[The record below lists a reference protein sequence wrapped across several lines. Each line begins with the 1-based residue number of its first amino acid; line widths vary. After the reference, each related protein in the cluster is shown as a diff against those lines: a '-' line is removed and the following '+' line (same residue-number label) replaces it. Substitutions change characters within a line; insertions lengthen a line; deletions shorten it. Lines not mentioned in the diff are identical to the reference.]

1 MLTDTK
7 LRSLKPQDNLYKV
20 SDRDGLYVAV
30 TKSGVISFRYDYRF
44 NGRRET
50 VTFGRYSA
58 DGITLAEARAEL
70 IEAKRL
76 LNAGISPASKKRDG
90 IESKKIGTVFKDYTV
105 NFLNDAQ
112 YADSTRAM
120 KEAIIEKEIYP
131 VFGKLQLEEI
141 TTPRLRA
148 LCEKIKDR
156 GAKATALQ
164 VREIVGSVFTYAID
178 RGYEISNPAD
188 AIKASS
194 IGTFQAR
201 ERAMSPK
208 EIGILFRELENY
220 SCYPTLKLAVKFVLL
235 TLVRKSEFIH
245 ATWDEIDFK
254 NRQWVIPKGRM
265 KGRKEHVI
273 YLSDQAMDIL
283 TGMKVCAM
291 GSDYLMPGRYDI
303 KKPLSNAALNNVID
317 GTVKR
322 INEKGIEF
330 EPVTVHDLRRTASTL
345 LHEAGY
351 NSDWIEKCLAHVQNG
366 VRAVYNKA
374 EYAEQRRK
382 MLQEW
387 ADMVDEWIKNIEY
400 YMYIIK

>member
-7 LRSLKPQDNLYKV
+7 LRSLKPQDKLYKV

-105 NFLNDAQ
+105 RYLNDAQ

-374 EYAEQRRK
+374 EYAEQRRN

-387 ADMVDEWIKNIEY
+387 ADMVDEWIKE
-400 YMYIIK
+400 KD

>member
-7 LRSLKPQDNLYKV
+7 LRSLKPQDKLYKV

-58 DGITLAEARAEL
+58 GGITLAEARAEL

-387 ADMVDEWIKNIEY
+387 ADMVDEWIKE
-400 YMYIIK
+400 KD

>member
-7 LRSLKPQDNLYKV
+7 LRSLKPQDKLYKV

-76 LNAGISPASKKRDG
+76 LNVGISPASKKRDG

-387 ADMVDEWIKNIEY
+387 ADMVDEWIKE
-400 YMYIIK
+400 KD

>member
-1 MLTDTK
+1 MLTDTR
-7 LRSLKPQDNLYKV
+7 LRSLKPQDKLYKV

-208 EIGILFRELENY
+208 EIGILFHELENY

-387 ADMVDEWIKNIEY
+387 ADMVDEWIKE
-400 YMYIIK
+400 KD

>member
-7 LRSLKPQDNLYKV
+7 LRSLKPQDKLYKV

-178 RGYEISNPAD
+178 RGYEITNPAD

-387 ADMVDEWIKNIEY
+387 ADMVDEWIKE
-400 YMYIIK
+400 KD

>member
-7 LRSLKPQDNLYKV
+7 LRSLKPQDKLYKV

-70 IEAKRL
+70 TEAKRL

-387 ADMVDEWIKNIEY
+387 ADMVDEWIKE
-400 YMYIIK
+400 KD

>member
-7 LRSLKPQDNLYKV
+7 LRSLKPQDKLYKV

-58 DGITLAEARAEL
+58 DGITLAEARTEL

-105 NFLNDAQ
+105 NFLNDTQ
-112 YADSTRAM
+112 YADSTRTM

-387 ADMVDEWIKNIEY
+387 ADMVDEWIKE
-400 YMYIIK
+400 KD

>member
-7 LRSLKPQDNLYKV
+7 LRSLKPQDKLYKV

-90 IESKKIGTVFKDYTV
+90 IECKKIRTVFKDYTV

-387 ADMVDEWIKNIEY
+387 ADMVDEWIKE
-400 YMYIIK
+400 KD

>member
-7 LRSLKPQDNLYKV
+7 LRSLKPQDKLYKV

-90 IESKKIGTVFKDYTV
+90 IESKKIGMVFKDYTV

-387 ADMVDEWIKNIEY
+387 ADMVDEWIKE
-400 YMYIIK
+400 KD

>member
-7 LRSLKPQDNLYKV
+7 LRSLKPQDKLYKV

-105 NFLNDAQ
+105 NFLRDAQ

-131 VFGKLQLEEI
+131 VFGNLQLEGI

-387 ADMVDEWIKNIEY
+387 ADMVDEWIKE
-400 YMYIIK
+400 KD

>member
-7 LRSLKPQDNLYKV
+7 LRSLKPQDKLYKV

-30 TKSGVISFRYDYRF
+30 TKNGVISFRYDYRF

-220 SCYPTLKLAVKFVLL
+220 SCYPTLKIAVKFVLI
-235 TLVRKSEFIH
+235 TLVRKSEFTH

-291 GSDYLMPGRYDI
+291 GSNYLMPGRYDI

-387 ADMVDEWIKNIEY
+387 ADMVDEWIKE
-400 YMYIIK
+400 KD

>member
-1 MLTDTK
+1 MLIDTK
-7 LRSLKPQDNLYKV
+7 LRSLKPQDKLYKV

-105 NFLNDAQ
+105 NFLHDAQ

-387 ADMVDEWIKNIEY
+387 ADMVDEWIKE
-400 YMYIIK
+400 KD

>member
-7 LRSLKPQDNLYKV
+7 LRSLKPQDKLYKV

-90 IESKKIGTVFKDYTV
+90 IESKKTGTVFKDYTV
-105 NFLNDAQ
+105 NFLSDAQ

-387 ADMVDEWIKNIEY
+387 ADMVDEWIKE
-400 YMYIIK
+400 KD

>member
-7 LRSLKPQDNLYKV
+7 LRSLKPQDKLYKV

-291 GSDYLMPGRYDI
+291 GSNYLMPGRYDI

-322 INEKGIEF
+322 INEKDIEF

-374 EYAEQRRK
+374 EYAEQRREL
-382 MLQEW
+382 LQDW
-387 ADMVDEWIKNIEY
+387 ADMVDEWIEVY
-400 YMYIIK
+400 HE

>member
-7 LRSLKPQDNLYKV
+7 LRSLKPQDKLYKV

-220 SCYPTLKLAVKFVLL
+220 SCYPTLKLAVKFILL
-235 TLVRKSEFIH
+235 TLVRKTEFIH

-283 TGMKVCAM
+283 TGMRVCAM
-291 GSDYLMPGRYDI
+291 GSNYLMPGRYDI

-322 INEKGIEF
+322 INEKGINL

-374 EYAEQRRK
+374 EYAEQRRN

-387 ADMVDEWIKNIEY
+387 ADMVDEWIKE
-400 YMYIIK
+400 KD

>member
-7 LRSLKPQDNLYKV
+7 LRSLKPQDKLYKV

-164 VREIVGSVFTYAID
+164 VREIVGSVFTYSID

-291 GSDYLMPGRYDI
+291 GSNYLMPGRYDI

-387 ADMVDEWIKNIEY
+387 ADMVDEWIKE
-400 YMYIIK
+400 KD

>member
-7 LRSLKPQDNLYKV
+7 LRSLKPQDKLYKV
-20 SDRDGLYVAV
+20 TDRDGLYVAV
-30 TKSGVISFRYDYRF
+30 TKNGVISFRYDYRF

-105 NFLNDAQ
+105 NFLNDTQ

-291 GSDYLMPGRYDI
+291 GSNYLMPGRYDI

-387 ADMVDEWIKNIEY
+387 ADMVDEWIKE
-400 YMYIIK
+400 KD

>member
-7 LRSLKPQDNLYKV
+7 LRSLKPQDKLYKV

-76 LNAGISPASKKRDG
+76 LNVGISPASKKRDG

-105 NFLNDAQ
+105 NFLRDAQ

-387 ADMVDEWIKNIEY
+387 ADMVDEWIKE
-400 YMYIIK
+400 KD

>member
-7 LRSLKPQDNLYKV
+7 LRSLKPQDKLYKV

-58 DGITLAEARAEL
+58 DGITLAEARSEL

-141 TTPRLRA
+141 TTPRLRV

-291 GSDYLMPGRYDI
+291 GSNYLMPGRYDI

-387 ADMVDEWIKNIEY
+387 ADMVDEWIKE
-400 YMYIIK
+400 KD

>member
-7 LRSLKPQDNLYKV
+7 LRSLKPQDKLYKV

-76 LNAGISPASKKRDG
+76 LNAGVSPASKKRDG

-112 YADSTRAM
+112 YAASTRAM

-387 ADMVDEWIKNIEY
+387 ADMVDEWIKE
-400 YMYIIK
+400 KD

>member
-7 LRSLKPQDNLYKV
+7 LRSLKPQDKLYKV

-76 LNAGISPASKKRDG
+76 LNVGISPASKKRDG

-105 NFLNDAQ
+105 NFLRDAQ

-317 GTVKR
+317 GAVKR

-387 ADMVDEWIKNIEY
+387 ADMVDEWIKE
-400 YMYIIK
+400 KD

>member
-7 LRSLKPQDNLYKV
+7 LRSLKPQDKLYKV

-105 NFLNDAQ
+105 NFLRDAQ

-178 RGYEISNPAD
+178 RGYEITNPAD

-265 KGRKEHVI
+265 KGRKEHII

-387 ADMVDEWIKNIEY
+387 ADMVDEWIKE
-400 YMYIIK
+400 KD

>member
-1 MLTDTK
+1 MLTDTR
-7 LRSLKPQDNLYKV
+7 LRSLKPQDKLYKV

-76 LNAGISPASKKRDG
+76 LNAGISPASRKRDG
-90 IESKKIGTVFKDYTV
+90 VESKKNKTVFREYTV
-105 NFLNDAQ
+105 RYLNDAQ
-112 YADSTRAM
+112 YAESTRAM

-291 GSDYLMPGRYDI
+291 GSNYLMPGRYDI

-387 ADMVDEWIKNIEY
+387 ADMVDEWIKE
-400 YMYIIK
+400 KD

>member
-7 LRSLKPQDNLYKV
+7 LRSLKPQDKLYKV

-156 GAKATALQ
+156 GAKVTALQ

-291 GSDYLMPGRYDI
+291 GSNYLMPGRYDI

-387 ADMVDEWIKNIEY
+387 ADMVDEWIKE
-400 YMYIIK
+400 KD

>member
-7 LRSLKPQDNLYKV
+7 LRSLKPQDKLYKV

-70 IEAKRL
+70 TEAKRL

-245 ATWDEIDFK
+245 ATWNEIDFK

-387 ADMVDEWIKNIEY
+387 ADMVDEWIKE
-400 YMYIIK
+400 KD

>member
-7 LRSLKPQDNLYKV
+7 LRSLKPQDKLYKV

-322 INEKGIEF
+322 INEKGIDF

-387 ADMVDEWIKNIEY
+387 ADMVDEWIKE
-400 YMYIIK
+400 KD

>member
-7 LRSLKPQDNLYKV
+7 LRSLKPQDKLYKV

-105 NFLNDAQ
+105 NFLNDTQ

-235 TLVRKSEFIH
+235 TLVRKSEFIR

-387 ADMVDEWIKNIEY
+387 ADMVDEWIKEKDKI
-400 YMYIIK
+400 

>member
-7 LRSLKPQDNLYKV
+7 LRSLKPQDKLYKV
-20 SDRDGLYVAV
+20 TDRDGLYVAV

-112 YADSTRAM
+112 YADSTRSM

-387 ADMVDEWIKNIEY
+387 ADMVDEWIKE
-400 YMYIIK
+400 KD

>member
-7 LRSLKPQDNLYKV
+7 LRSLKPQDKLYKV

-105 NFLNDAQ
+105 NFLHDAQ

-194 IGTFQAR
+194 IGIFQAR

-291 GSDYLMPGRYDI
+291 GSNYLMPGRYDI

-330 EPVTVHDLRRTASTL
+330 ESVTIHDLRRTASTL

-387 ADMVDEWIKNIEY
+387 ANMVDEWIKE
-400 YMYIIK
+400 KD

>member
-7 LRSLKPQDNLYKV
+7 LRSLKPQDKLYKV

-58 DGITLAEARAEL
+58 DGIALAEARAEL

-105 NFLNDAQ
+105 NFLRDAQ

-164 VREIVGSVFTYAID
+164 VREIIGSVFTYAID
-178 RGYEISNPAD
+178 RGYEITNPAD

-208 EIGILFRELENY
+208 EIGVLFRELEKY

-387 ADMVDEWIKNIEY
+387 ADMVDEWIKE
-400 YMYIIK
+400 KD

>member
-7 LRSLKPQDNLYKV
+7 LRSLKPQDKLYKV
-20 SDRDGLYVAV
+20 TDRDGLYVAV

-291 GSDYLMPGRYDI
+291 GSNYLMPGRYDI

-387 ADMVDEWIKNIEY
+387 ADMVDEWIKE
-400 YMYIIK
+400 KD

>member
-7 LRSLKPQDNLYKV
+7 LRSLKPQDKLYKV

-345 LHEAGY
+345 LHEVGY

-387 ADMVDEWIKNIEY
+387 ADMVDEWIKE
-400 YMYIIK
+400 KD

>member
-7 LRSLKPQDNLYKV
+7 LRSLKPQDKLYKV

-76 LNAGISPASKKRDG
+76 LNAGVSPASKKRDG

-105 NFLNDAQ
+105 NFLRDAQ

-220 SCYPTLKLAVKFVLL
+220 SCYPTLKIAVKFVLI

-291 GSDYLMPGRYDI
+291 GSNYLMPGRYDI

-387 ADMVDEWIKNIEY
+387 ADMVDEWIKE
-400 YMYIIK
+400 KD

>member
-7 LRSLKPQDNLYKV
+7 LRSLKPQDKLYKV

-178 RGYEISNPAD
+178 RGYEITNPAD

-374 EYAEQRRK
+374 EYSEQRRK

-387 ADMVDEWIKNIEY
+387 ADMVDEWIKE
-400 YMYIIK
+400 KD

>member
-7 LRSLKPQDNLYKV
+7 LRSLKPQDKLYKV
-20 SDRDGLYVAV
+20 TDRDGLYVAV

-291 GSDYLMPGRYDI
+291 GSNYLMPGRYDI

-374 EYAEQRRK
+374 EYAEQRRN

-387 ADMVDEWIKNIEY
+387 ADMVDEWIKE
-400 YMYIIK
+400 KD

>member
-7 LRSLKPQDNLYKV
+7 LRSLKPQDKLYKV

-105 NFLNDAQ
+105 NFLNDTQ

-235 TLVRKSEFIH
+235 TLVRKSEFIR

-291 GSDYLMPGRYDI
+291 GSNYLMPGRYDI

-387 ADMVDEWIKNIEY
+387 ADMVDEWIKE
-400 YMYIIK
+400 KD

>member
-7 LRSLKPQDNLYKV
+7 LRSLKPQDKLYKV

-76 LNAGISPASKKRDG
+76 LNVGISPASKKRDG

-105 NFLNDAQ
+105 NFLRDVQ

-291 GSDYLMPGRYDI
+291 GSNYLMPGRYDI

-351 NSDWIEKCLAHVQNG
+351 NSGWIEKCLAHVQNG

-387 ADMVDEWIKNIEY
+387 ADMVDEWIKE
-400 YMYIIK
+400 KD

>member
-7 LRSLKPQDNLYKV
+7 LRSLKPQDKLYKV

-194 IGTFQAR
+194 IGIFQAR

-387 ADMVDEWIKNIEY
+387 ADMVDEWIKE
-400 YMYIIK
+400 KD

>member
-7 LRSLKPQDNLYKV
+7 LRSLKPQDKLYKV

-90 IESKKIGTVFKDYTV
+90 IECKKIRTVFKDYTV
-105 NFLNDAQ
+105 NFINDAQ

-387 ADMVDEWIKNIEY
+387 ADMVDEWIKE
-400 YMYIIK
+400 KD